1 MSAKDQRQ
9 IIGLIL
15 FLVGLFMAVIG
26 AFKSY
31 SDYHSLNSTQLAL
44 KTASDILAPDVGITG
59 VGLFLL
65 VLGLI
70 IFFAPSNKAAMRGAK
85 GLFRNRRVLSL
96 YSQGDSNFLRL
107 FRAIGYLN

>member
-9 IIGLIL
+9 IIGLML

-44 KTASDILAPDVGITG
+44 RTASDILAPDVGITG

-70 IFFAPSNKAAMRGAK
+70 IFFAPSNKAAMRGVK

-96 YSQGDSNFLRL
+96 YGQVTPTSSDPFCTV
-107 FRAIGYLN
+107 GYLD

>member
-1 MSAKDQRQ
+1 MPNRPFIRLLRPPRRRRPSRSSGGGMSAKDQRQ

-70 IFFAPSNKAAMRGAK
+70 IFFAPSNKAA
-85 GLFRNRRVLSL
+85 
-96 YSQGDSNFLRL
+96 
-107 FRAIGYLN
+107 